1 MIDTHSHILPE
12 LDDGS
17 KSVDESINM
26 LKVLKEQGITHVI
39 ATPHFKMTDNKTSI
53 DDFLAKREKSYQKLI
68 NKIERQGLDLPKI
81 FLGAE
86 VLLTMDLI
94 EADGINR
101 LCIENTDI
109 MLIELPYYEW
119 QSWIFRMLY
128 NLCDNNFIEPI
139 LAHVDRYV
147 DFISKDMY
155 EQLFSLGYKAQIN
168 TEFVDKKAAHKKL
181 KKWLKSGQICYVGSD
196 THGID
201 FRPPTFDK
209 YFKKIKKIAGDDF
222 IKNANDCSAKLI
234 KKLEK

>member
-39 ATPHFKMTDNKTSI
+39 ATPHFKMTDSKTSI
-53 DDFLAKREKSYQKLI
+53 DDFLVKREESYQKLI
-68 NKIERQGLDLPKI
+68 KEIEKQGLDLPKI
-81 FLGAE
+81 SLGAE

-94 EADGINR
+94 EANDINR

-128 NLCDNNFIEPI
+128 NLCNDNFIEPI
-139 LAHVDRYV
+139 IAHVDRYV
-147 DFISKDMY
+147 DFISGDIY
-155 EQLFSLGYKAQIN
+155 EQLFSLGYKAQVN
-168 TEFVDKKAAHKKL
+168 AEFVDKKAAYKKL

-196 THGID
+196 AHGFD
-201 FRPPTFDK
+201 FRPPTFDN
-209 YFKKIKKIAGDDF
+209 YFKKIKKIAGDSF
-222 IKNANDCSAKLI
+222 IKNVEEHSAKLI